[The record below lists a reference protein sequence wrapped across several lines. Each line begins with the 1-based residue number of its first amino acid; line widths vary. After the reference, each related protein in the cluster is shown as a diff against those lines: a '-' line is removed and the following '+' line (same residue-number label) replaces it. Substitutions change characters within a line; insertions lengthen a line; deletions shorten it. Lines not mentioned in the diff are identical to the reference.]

1 MHRTRY
7 SQFVFRNNTVCSGKR
22 RGFPVIYRQSDEA
35 RQTKPPII
43 SFPLIS
49 PLSWAI
55 VQPAAGPLSRR
66 QIGWQKRNGV
76 IRRSAFGVI
85 GDGKRSAVPLVQ
97 WHGVQRRRQLKGQQD
112 AVVGKLDM
120 QRRKAAIDRAGAFCA
135 ARAGVVRYIR
145 YLRIGIDRKRGDIKE
160 ADPPPI
166 RQRFF
171 SGFHGA
177 YLPVHAGKL
186 RQLCKD
192 TVCRFLYLSCLP
204 GCRIAASAELE
215 GKVMVRFFVIQR
227 IHIDRDTPPGAG
239 RGRVRTEISV
249 GKPELIGNTVGLRRR
264 PDSAFCVLVV
274 EFRSDGIQIMGKREK
289 HP

>member
-1 MHRTRY
+1 MRGDSGSPQRTRLRSHVCEPRSIFSDAHVIGKNALTLRLRAQTLRGFLHIPINRFGGKSCFMHRTRY
-7 SQFVFRNNTVCSGKR
+7 SQFVFRNNTVCSGKQ

-85 GDGKRSAVPLVQ
+85 GDGKRSTVPLAQ
-97 WHGVQRRRQLKGQQD
+97 RHGVQRRRQLKGQQD
-112 AVVGKLDM
+112 AVVGKLHM
-120 QRRKAAIDRAGAFCA
+120 QRRKAAIDRAGAFRA

-160 ADPPPI
+160 SDPPSV

-171 SGFHGA
+171 
-177 YLPVHAGKL
+177 
-186 RQLCKD
+186 
-192 TVCRFLYLSCLP
+192 
-204 GCRIAASAELE
+204 
-215 GKVMVRFFVIQR
+215 
-227 IHIDRDTPPGAG
+227 
-239 RGRVRTEISV
+239 
-249 GKPELIGNTVGLRRR
+249 
-264 PDSAFCVLVV
+264 
-274 EFRSDGIQIMGKREK
+274 
-289 HP
+289 